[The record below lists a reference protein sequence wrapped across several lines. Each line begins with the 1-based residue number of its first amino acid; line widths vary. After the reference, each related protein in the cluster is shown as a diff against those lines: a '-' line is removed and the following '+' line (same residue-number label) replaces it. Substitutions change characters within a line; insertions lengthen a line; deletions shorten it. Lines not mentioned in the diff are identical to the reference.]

1 MLFYILKRSF
11 MISSVLLL
19 TANSFAQDSTEEI
32 ESSNASVEVEAVVEK
47 IVDSEVSEFAPYSVE
62 TETIELRARGMLRR
76 TIEAN
81 EYSYSARQ
89 STQRARIFGRTR
101 QTIKISYAFA
111 KADESLE
118 MTGECTLRTEGTSI
132 ANYDF
137 SNETLQP
144 YACGVGEPEGN
155 DVALEVALPAFAA
168 SGARFG
174 GFSISMSS
182 EDEIDQQGI
191 LCADMMFEGQA
202 YQAMPTSF
210 RSAGMMGARSVEGYT
225 IMRGEELVG
234 RIDFGRN
241 SPTQGTVVVPVSE
254 ADGRQAVLYMALN
267 LMEMPDLFAERVRE
281 EVLGR

>member
-1 MLFYILKRSF
+1 
-11 MISSVLLL
+11 MISSVLFL

-32 ESSNASVEVEAVVEK
+32 EYSNASVEVEAVVEK

-89 STQRARIFGRTR
+89 SMQRARIFGRTR

-137 SNETLQP
+137 SNETLQL

-155 DVALEVALPAFAA
+155 DVALEVALPALAA

-191 LCADMMFEGQA
+191 LRADMMFEGQA

-210 RSAGMMGARSVEGYT
+210 RKVEPSKSSSQT
-225 IMRGEELVG
+225 
-234 RIDFGRN
+234 
-241 SPTQGTVVVPVSE
+241 
-254 ADGRQAVLYMALN
+254 
-267 LMEMPDLFAERVRE
+267 
-281 EVLGR
+281 